1 MCKNRDLTCGTIRKT
16 MIQAQE
22 EPTASSGVGSER
34 CLELQMKPEQLD
46 QYKRQIDVE
55 FRGDK
60 YLVRD
65 NGAAYRMHKP
75 GRRRSSFDETWT
87 FGRHEES
94 SGYMFI
100 GSHLIH
106 RIVAFAFLGSPPS
119 DKHVVDH
126 IDMDRKN
133 NRPENLRWVT
143 RLDNVIRHP
152 STRRQIIGAY
162 GSLDSFFENPGAAA
176 ELDQGSDWL
185 RTVSKEEAERSRNQ
199 LLLWAESDGR
209 PKDRILG
216 NRVYGK
222 PDPTPPPPEPIPD
235 KQSLT
240 PAAVQRRWK
249 TPTEFPSCPEIL
261 GADPLAEYASNLR
274 SGAIFSRDRYKECLV
289 VTAERGD
296 SLLSV
301 LVESKEKDAI
311 KPWAVA
317 MVTIED
323 GKFVHEAVGTFFELN
338 GAKKAY
344 YHLLGIPFAADSI
357 DDYS

>member
-1 MCKNRDLTCGTIRKT
+1 
-16 MIQAQE
+16 
-22 EPTASSGVGSER
+22 
-34 CLELQMKPEQLD
+34 MKPEQLD
-46 QYKRQIDVE
+46 QYKRQIEVE
-55 FRGDK
+55 FRGHK
-60 YLVRD
+60 YIVRD
-65 NGAAYRMHKP
+65 NGAVYRKDKP

-106 RIVAFAFLGSPPS
+106 RIVAFAFLGSSPS

-152 STRRQIIGAY
+152 STRKRIIGAY
-162 GSLDSFFENPGAAA
+162 GSLEIFFENPRAAS
-176 ELDQGSDWL
+176 ELDQSTDWL
-185 RTVSKEEAERSRNQ
+185 RTVSKEDAQRSRDQ
-199 LLLWAESDGR
+199 LIEWAESDGR

-216 NRVYGK
+216 NRVYGT
-222 PDPTPPPPEPIPD
+222 PDATPPLPETIPD
-235 KQSLT
+235 KLSLT
-240 PAAVQRRWK
+240 AMAVQRRWK
-249 TPTEFPSCPEIL
+249 TPTEFPGCPGIL
-261 GADPLAEYASNLR
+261 GSDPLAEYASNLR
-274 SGAIFSRDRYKECLV
+274 PGALFSRDKYKECLV
-289 VTAERGD
+289 VIAEQGD

-301 LVESKEKDAI
+301 LVKSREEDAI

-317 MVTIED
+317 KVTIED

-344 YHLLGIPFAADSI
+344 YHLLGIPFEVDSI